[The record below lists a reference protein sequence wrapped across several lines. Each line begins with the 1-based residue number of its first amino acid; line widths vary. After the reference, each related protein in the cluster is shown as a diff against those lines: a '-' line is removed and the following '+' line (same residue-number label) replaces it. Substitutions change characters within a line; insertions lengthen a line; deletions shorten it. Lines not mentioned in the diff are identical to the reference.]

1 MDKKNKEINNI
12 KIKDLPKAI
21 KKETLTPC
29 FMNLIDNVNENCIKL
44 INNGIKCSDDL
55 FNLISNEE
63 ELLLITEKTKIPKN
77 YIIGLMYLLNS
88 FSFKPILLKK
98 LEIFSIE
105 DIEKLETKNIIN
117 TKTLLLNG
125 RTKEQR
131 EALSKELK
139 ITKNNLEKYMIAA
152 DLMRLKGVQIIKS
165 KLFMAV
171 GIKSLKMLG
180 EQDPQIFGLKLE
192 EYVQKTKIVKAV
204 PKPKE
209 VLSDITW
216 ARLHPI
222 IVNM

>member
-1 MDKKNKEINNI
+1 MVQKNKELNNL

-29 FMNLIDNVNENCIKL
+29 FMNLIDNANENCL
-44 INNGIKCSDDL
+44 MLYNNRIKCSDDL
-55 FNLISNEE
+55 FNLTSNEE
-63 ELLLITEKTKIPKN
+63 ELLLIIEKTKIPKN
-77 YIIGLMYLLNS
+77 YIIGLMYLLKS
-88 FSFKPILLKK
+88 FSFKSILIKK
-98 LEIFSIE
+98 LEIFSME

-117 TKTLLLNG
+117 TKTLLING
-125 RTKEQR
+125 RTKEHR

-139 ITKNNLEKYMIAA
+139 ITKNNLEKYIIAA
-152 DLMRLKGVQIIKS
+152 DLMRLKGVQVVKS

-180 EQDPQIFGLKLE
+180 EQDPQIFGLILE
-192 EYVQKTKIVKAV
+192 EHVKKTKIVKAV

-222 IVNM
+222 IVNI

>member
-63 ELLLITEKTKIPKN
+63 ELLLIIEKTKIPKN
-77 YIIGLMYLLNS
+77 YIIGLMYLLKS

-98 LEIFSIE
+98 LKIFSKE
-105 DIEKLETKNIIN
+105 DIKELETKNIIN

-125 RTKEQR
+125 KTKEQR

-139 ITKNNLEKYMIAA
+139 ITKNDLEKYIIAS
-152 DLMRLKGVQIIKS
+152 DLMRLKGVQIVKS
-165 KLFMAV
+165 KLFIAV
-171 GIKSLKMLG
+171 GIKSLKFLG
-180 EQDPQIFGLKLE
+180 EQDPKMFGLILE
-192 EYVQKTKIVKAV
+192 EYIQKTKIVKAIS
-204 PKPKE
+204 KPKE

-216 ARLHPI
+216 AGLHPKLI
-222 IVNM
+222 DI